1 MAGITFKI
9 VIKILVI
16 LIPTLLV
23 RMLTNAF
30 RRNVVKHEVII
41 QTNNTNKLKL
51 FFISDI
57 HHRKINRRLINKIDK
72 DIDFIVIGGDL
83 AEKGV
88 PISRIAS
95 NIRILSKLGQIYYV
109 WGNND
114 REAGEREIRNIM
126 RRYRVIML
134 ENENF
139 PIPGHHSW
147 GICGTDDPTSEKVDI
162 EKTLRDIDDY
172 KHILVISHQ
181 PRVLWEIE
189 NRLNP
194 TGATVMLAGHTHG
207 GQIRIGK
214 LGLLEKGSFHTNSYK
229 TKLISNGYGTTTLP
243 LRLGA
248 PAECHVITIYY

>member
-1 MAGITFKI
+1 M
-9 VIKILVI
+9 
-16 LIPTLLV
+16 LLH
-23 RMLTNAF
+23 MLTSAF
-30 RRNVVKHEVII
+30 RRNVVNHEV
-41 QTNNTNKLKL
+41 TLHTRNTKKNKLKL

-57 HHRKINRRLINKIDK
+57 HRRKIDRTLINKIDK

-88 PISRIAS
+88 SLSRIAS

-126 RRYRVIML
+126 RRNRVIML

-139 PIPGHHSW
+139 AIPGHNSW

-162 EKTLRDIDDY
+162 EKTLSGIDDY
-172 KHILVISHQ
+172 KHILVICHQ
-181 PRVLWEIE
+181 PKVLKDIE

-194 TGATVMLAGHTHG
+194 TVRTVMLSGHTHG

-214 LGLLEKGSFHTNSYK
+214 LGLLEKGSFHANSHQA
-229 TKLISNGYGTTTLP
+229 KLISNGYGTTKVP

-248 PAECHVITIYY
+248 PAECHVITIFY